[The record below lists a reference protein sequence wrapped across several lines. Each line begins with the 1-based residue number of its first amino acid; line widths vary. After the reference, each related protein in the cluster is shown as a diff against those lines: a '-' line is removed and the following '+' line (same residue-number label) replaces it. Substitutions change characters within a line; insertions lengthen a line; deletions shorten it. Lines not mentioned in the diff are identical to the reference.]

1 MPPANTTDEDP
12 VGEAIAWSLCWRAA
26 VGRAFFNL
34 ERSPP
39 SLVERIKRR
48 LIGAHEREG
57 RVLIDY
63 VLLPTEIHAVA
74 IISPGESVGGIARAF
89 GNVLSRWVREEHP
102 VRSPVLAGPY
112 QAQALHSDEALRSE
126 LRMLA
131 WRPVMLGLCST
142 PTHYAHGGLRIA
154 SGLSPGRGFNA
165 RPMLEY
171 FGMPIPE
178 ARAALRHWVRHRPS
192 EQEWRAWELTR
203 GLELATGSVGP
214 RPTMAK
220 AVEGPAAMLIAAGG
234 SYGIDGALAM
244 LAIWS
249 AAKIHPASPPDL
261 HLASGALAA
270 RGRALVAC
278 LAVQHR
284 LCSAAS
290 VARYF
295 HRAKATLSEQMTA
308 CRARPS
314 DRTILGTP
322 LRRILDE
329 AASLRES
336 EVRSASW
343 SSPCDIHAPV
353 HPASLRCATG

>member
-1 MPPANTTDEDP
+1 MKHRPVRQWVMRPAITTDEDLIVEP
-12 VGEAIAWSLCWRAA
+12 TAWSLCWQVA
-26 VGRAFFNL
+26 VGREFFAQAH
-34 ERSPP
+34 SPT
-39 SLVERIKRR
+39 SLVHRIKGR

-63 VLLPTEIHAVA
+63 VLLPTEIHAIA
-74 IISPGESVGGIARAF
+74 WISPGESVGGIARAF
-89 GNVLSRWVREEHP
+89 GNVLSRWVREEQP

-112 QAQALHSDEALRSE
+112 RAQPLHSVEALRSE

-142 PTHYAHGGLRIA
+142 PTHYPHGALRIA
-154 SGLSPGRGFNA
+154 SGLSTGKGFNA
-165 RPMLEY
+165 RPMLEN
-171 FGMPIPE
+171 FGTSVPE
-178 ARAALRHWVRHRPS
+178 ARVALRRWMRNRPP

-203 GLELATGSVGP
+203 GLELATGTVGP

-220 AVEGPAAMLIAAGG
+220 AVDGPAAMLIAAGG
-234 SYGIDGALAM
+234 TYGIDGALAL

-249 AAKIHPASPPDL
+249 AAKIHPASPLSL
-261 HLASGALAA
+261 HVASSAMAA

-278 LAVQHR
+278 LAVNHR

-314 DRTILGTP
+314 DQIILGTP
-322 LRRILDE
+322 LRRILEE
-329 AASLRES
+329 AASLQ
-336 EVRSASW
+336 
-343 SSPCDIHAPV
+343 
-353 HPASLRCATG
+353 ATGAMRSLVEVVRRERIA